1 MGRLLREG
9 LSAVTDMVIGT
20 EMCPACGRVVWL
32 VRLHA
37 GPAYSHLGVGPCLGD
52 SFLPVRDAE
61 AVRRIR
67 ERGGERL
74 RLAAHP

>member
-1 MGRLLREG
+1 MSE
-9 LSAVTDMVIGT
+9 TVIGT

-32 VRLHA
+32 TRLPSGLHYFHA
-37 GPAYSHLGVGPCLGD
+37 TGEACLGD
-52 SFLPVRDAE
+52 QLVRKDDAE
-61 AVRRIR
+61 AVRLLR